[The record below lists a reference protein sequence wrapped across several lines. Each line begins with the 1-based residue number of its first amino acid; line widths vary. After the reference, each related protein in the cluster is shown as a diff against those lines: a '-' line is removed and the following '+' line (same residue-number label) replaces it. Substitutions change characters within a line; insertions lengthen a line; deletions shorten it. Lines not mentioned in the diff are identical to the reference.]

1 MSAILDAAA
10 GAAAEGASEGAAGA
24 LKALASRLDF
34 AALLDQRGRLL
45 KLQSALPEL
54 ALIPERLVLREAV
67 GQPFEMVADCL
78 STSRHFELKQLIGE
92 QLTVSLLQSDGS
104 YAPWHGYVFEAGQ
117 LGADGGLARW
127 RLVMRPW
134 LGFLALRTDSFVYQ
148 DQSAAQILEAVFADH
163 ASANFELHLAEP
175 LRTRSLCIQ
184 YNESDLDFVLRL
196 VAEEGLSLRFEQLT
210 GDAAQA
216 ADKARQARHKL
227 IVSDPASES
236 GARPDLGSVR
246 FAAQHV
252 TANLAE
258 QKDAITAFEARRAV
272 GANAVALGSWNYK
285 QLAGTAGEAAS
296 ALALGELPTL
306 EVYDGAGSY
315 RYADAAH
322 AERAAELALAA
333 LELDFKR
340 FEGQGSVRHLT
351 PGAQFTLIDHA
362 LYGANMSAL
371 NYAGAVTAS
380 RQRPDNAF
388 VLLAVEHHASNNL
401 GSQVAQLLGS
411 TALERG
417 TYKNHFHAAPAAA
430 ALVPRFVRK
439 PTAPGMQTALVVGV
453 DSEPLTTE
461 RDLRVKVQFPWQRGE
476 RPLQGGLAH
485 DASSPDAKGNA
496 PGSETSG
503 TWTRLAWPSA
513 GANWGS
519 ALVPRVGTEVVVQF
533 VEGDID
539 RPVIAGQL
547 YNGADSPPFSAGVD
561 SGVNH
566 PGVISGLHS
575 HTLNGAGFNQ
585 WVMDD
590 ATGQLRMRLLSSHAG
605 SQLNLGHLIQQGS
618 TGANRGA
625 WRGSGFELATAGW
638 ASVRAGKGVLIS
650 TTTRQGSYGSA
661 QGTQMDA
668 AEALAQLKGAKDLG
682 TRLDEVAKASGA
694 LGLKSHT
701 PDQALAK
708 FIDGVDPK
716 KLGKHAGAVNGQQ
729 AMKAAADGRTLGSE
743 PVEAFDKPIVM
754 LDTPSTLAFATEAS
768 VMALAGQ
775 DTSLTAQGDLH
786 QAAAHTYASAS
797 GQTTSLFT
805 YQGGVQAYAA
815 NGPFSLR
822 AHTDELQICA
832 DKAVTVISV
841 NDQIT
846 IQAKTKIEL
855 VGGQSKLLLEGGNV
869 TFSCPGLFEVKSS
882 THAFLE
888 GGSKAAKLNAL
899 PQSKASRV
907 PAAAIVGAAFN
918 IFNAPRT
925 SAVAAPKAE
934 TGAQSG
940 TGKGKLPEAA
950 PSLLVP
956 PEKKLDF
963 VEIRLHNDAGV
974 PVSNAPY
981 EVTLP
986 NGRMFKGKLDADGF
1000 ARIDGVPS
1008 GECNV
1013 RFPEH
1018 EEAGAIPE
1026 RQGE

>member
-1 MSAILDAAA
+1 MSAILDAAS
-10 GAAAEGASEGAAGA
+10 AAAADVGGGV
-24 LKALASRLDF
+24 LKSITSRLDF
-34 AALLDQRGRLL
+34 AALLDQRARML

-92 QLTVSLLQSDGS
+92 QLTVSLLQSDGA
-104 YAPWHGYVFEAGQ
+104 YAPWHGYVFEAAQ
-117 LGADGGLARW
+117 LGADGGLARY

-134 LGFLALRTDSFVYQ
+134 LSFLAERMDSFVYQ
-148 DQSAAQILEAVFADH
+148 DQSAAQVIEAVFADH
-163 ASANFELHLAEP
+163 PSANFELHIAQP
-175 LRTRSLCIQ
+175 LRQRSLCVQ
-184 YNESDLDFVLRL
+184 FNESDLDFVLRL
-196 VAEEGLSLRFEQLT
+196 VAEEGLSLRFEQLS
-210 GDAAQA
+210 GEAAEA

-227 IVSDPASES
+227 ILSDAQSEP
-236 GARPDLGSVR
+236 GARPDLGALR

-252 TANLAE
+252 TANLAG
-258 QKDAITAFEARRAV
+258 QKDAVTAFEACRSL

-285 QLAGTAGEAAS
+285 QLAGTSAETAS
-296 ALALGELPTL
+296 ALELGELPVL
-306 EVYDGAGSY
+306 EVYDGAGGY

-340 FEGQGSVRHLT
+340 FEGQGSVRGMS
-351 PGAQFTLIDHA
+351 PGSQFTLIDHA
-362 LYGANMSAL
+362 LYGANTSAL
-371 NYAGAVTAS
+371 NYAGSLTGS
-380 RQRPDNAF
+380 HQRPDNAF

-401 GSQVAQLLGS
+401 GSQVAQLLGA

-417 TYKNHFHAAPAAA
+417 TYKNHFQAAPAAA
-430 ALVPRFVRK
+430 MLVPRFVRK
-439 PTAPGMQTALVVGV
+439 PTAPGLQTAIVVGV
-453 DSEPLTTE
+453 DQEALTTE
-461 RDLRVKVQFPWQRGE
+461 RDLRVKVQFAWQRGE
-476 RPLQGGLAH
+476 RPLQGGLSH
-485 DASSPDAKGNA
+485 DASSADTKGNA
-496 PGSETSG
+496 PGNDSSG

-519 ALVPRVGTEVVVQF
+519 ALVPRIGCEVVVQF

-547 YNGADSPPFSAGVD
+547 YNGADAPPFAAGVD

-575 HTLNGAGFNQ
+575 QTLDRAGFNQ

-638 ASVRAGKGVLIS
+638 ASVRAGKGVLLS
-650 TTTRQGSYGSA
+650 ATTRQGSYGSA
-661 QGTQMDA
+661 QSTQMDA
-668 AEALAQLKGAKDLG
+668 SEALAQLKGAKDLG

-716 KLGKHAGAVNGQQ
+716 KLGKHAGSVNGQQ
-729 AMKAAADGRTLGSE
+729 AMKTTANGRALGSD

-754 LDTPSTLAFATEAS
+754 LETPSTLAFATEAS
-768 VMALAGQ
+768 LMAMAGQ
-775 DTSLTAQGDLH
+775 DTSLAAQGDFH
-786 QAAAHTYASAS
+786 QAAAHTFASVS

-805 YQGGVQAYAA
+805 YQGGVMAYAA

-822 AHTDELQICA
+822 AHTDALQIWA

-841 NDQIT
+841 NDEIR
-846 IQAKTKIEL
+846 IQAQTKIEL
-855 VGGQSKLLLEGGNV
+855 VGGQSKLLLDGGNI
-869 TFSCPGLFEVKSS
+869 TFSCPGLFEVRSS
-882 THAFLE
+882 THNFLG
-888 GGSKAAKLNAL
+888 GGSNAASVEALPVGKIGVPPLDIELHYHYDDLSAVVGAPYKVTFEDGTVRQGTLDANGYALLGGVPNKSYTVEYGEDARPWEALPDDEPPPDYKKADVQADGKAAIERMLAKE
-899 PQSKASRV
+899 P
-907 PAAAIVGAAFN
+907 VG
-918 IFNAPRT
+918 
-925 SAVAAPKAE
+925 
-934 TGAQSG
+934 
-940 TGKGKLPEAA
+940 
-950 PSLLVP
+950 
-956 PEKKLDF
+956 
-963 VEIRLHNDAGV
+963 
-974 PVSNAPY
+974 
-981 EVTLP
+981 
-986 NGRMFKGKLDADGF
+986 
-1000 ARIDGVPS
+1000 PS
-1008 GECNV
+1008 GSD
-1013 RFPEH
+1013 
-1018 EEAGAIPE
+1018 A
-1026 RQGE
+1026 

>member
-10 GAAAEGASEGAAGA
+10 EGAAGA

-67 GQPFEMVADCL
+67 GQPFEMVLDCL
-78 STSRHFELKQLIGE
+78 STSRHFELKKLIGE
-92 QLTVSLLQSDGS
+92 QLTVSLLQSDGA
-104 YAPWHGYVFEAGQ
+104 YAPWHGYVFEAAQ
-117 LGADGGLARW
+117 LGADGGLARY

-134 LGFLALRTDSFVYQ
+134 LSFLGLRTDSFVYQ
-148 DQSAAQILEAVFADH
+148 DQSAAQIIEAVFADH
-163 ASANFELHLAEP
+163 PSANFELHVAEP

-210 GDAAQA
+210 GDAAAA
-216 ADKARQARHKL
+216 ADKAKQARHKL
-227 IVSDPASES
+227 IVSDRTSEP
-236 GARPDLGSVR
+236 GARPDLGALR

-252 TANLAE
+252 TANLAG

-285 QLAGTAGEAAS
+285 QLAGTSAEMVS
-296 ALALGELPTL
+296 ALELGEVPAL
-306 EVYDGAGSY
+306 EVYDGAGGY
-315 RYADAAH
+315 RYAEAAH

-340 FEGQGSVRHLT
+340 FEGQGSVR
-351 PGAQFTLIDHA
+351 PMAAGAQFTLIDHA
-362 LYGANMSAL
+362 LYGANTSAF
-371 NYAGAVTAS
+371 NYAGALTAS

-417 TYKNHFHAAPAAA
+417 TYKNHFQAAPAA

-439 PTAPGMQTALVVGV
+439 PTAPGMQTALVVGL
-453 DSEPLTTE
+453 DSEPLTTD

-476 RPLQGGLAH
+476 LPLQGGLAH
-485 DASSPDAKGNA
+485 DNASPDTKGNA
-496 PGSETSG
+496 PGNDSSG

-519 ALVPRVGTEVVVQF
+519 ALVPRIGTEVVVQF

-547 YNGADSPPFSAGVD
+547 YNGADSPPFAAGVD

-575 HTLNGAGFNQ
+575 HTLDGAGFNQ

-605 SQLNLGHLIQQGS
+605 SQLNLGHLIQQGAS
-618 TGANRGA
+618 GANRGS

-638 ASVRAGKGVLIS
+638 ASVRAGKGMLIS

-661 QGTQMDA
+661 QGTQMDV
-668 AEALAQLKGAKDLG
+668 AEALAQLKGTKDLG

-708 FIDGVDPK
+708 FIDGVDAK
-716 KLGKHAGAVNGQQ
+716 KLGKHASAVNGQE
-729 AMKAAADGRTLGSE
+729 AMKAGADGRTLGSE
-743 PVEAFDKPIVM
+743 PVEAFDKPVVM
-754 LDTPSTLAFATEAS
+754 LETPSTLAFATEAS
-768 VMALAGQ
+768 LMALAGQ

-822 AHTDELQICA
+822 AHTDELQIWA

-869 TFSCPGLFEVKSS
+869 TFSCPGLFEVKGS
-882 THAFLE
+882 THNFLG
-888 GGSKAAKLNAL
+888 GGSNAASVDAL
-899 PQSKASRV
+899 PVGKVGEQVNWIELRHTYEDLEPVMGATYKVTFDDGSVRSGTLDGSGFARMDGVKAGVASVEYGEDVRAWQ
-907 PAAAIVGAAFN
+907 PPPERKNPDFGASSDEAAAAAIYDKYFGGPA
-918 IFNAPRT
+918 
-925 SAVAAPKAE
+925 
-934 TGAQSG
+934 
-940 TGKGKLPEAA
+940 
-950 PSLLVP
+950 
-956 PEKKLDF
+956 
-963 VEIRLHNDAGV
+963 
-974 PVSNAPY
+974 
-981 EVTLP
+981 
-986 NGRMFKGKLDADGF
+986 
-1000 ARIDGVPS
+1000 
-1008 GECNV
+1008 
-1013 RFPEH
+1013 
-1018 EEAGAIPE
+1018 
-1026 RQGE
+1026 